1 MEYNF
6 IPKLNTLF
14 SARFSQSY
22 YDGENDIRHRMEEK
36 PVEGST
42 LDYEE
47 HRQLTSG
54 NTSSTLDLFF
64 STKLRNRQSI
74 EINAVGNY
82 ANNRYNRN
90 LDYIHPSVTESLPLR
105 ADGHGWGAAGEAV
118 YNKEFDRVV
127 TRFGVQH
134 TYTYDKNN
142 YDDGQISVQKKNN
155 TYAYGE
161 VRGKIST
168 LQYSLGTGLKIF
180 TTENNTESKTHLANN
195 TVVTLLF
202 PLAKKWNV
210 NYALMYQPTMP
221 TLSMLSPVTQSSN
234 DRVFYTGNPSL
245 KPSNW
250 LYNRAWIRFNNNKG
264 MTWSFWLKYGRTFNP
279 MV

>member
-1 MEYNF
+1 M
-6 IPKLNTLF
+6 
-14 SARFSQSY
+14 
-22 YDGENDIRHRMEEK
+22 
-36 PVEGST
+36 
-42 LDYEE
+42 
-47 HRQLTSG
+47 
-54 NTSSTLDLFF
+54 
-64 STKLRNRQSI
+64 
-74 EINAVGNY
+74 
-82 ANNRYNRN
+82 
-90 LDYIHPSVTESLPLR
+90 
-105 ADGHGWGAAGEAV
+105 GAAGEAV

-142 YDDGQISVQKKNN
+142 YDDGQISVQKKQHLRI
-155 TYAYGE
+155 GRS
-161 VRGKIST
+161 RGKIST